1 MIFFIM
7 RLTISLIFS
16 ILTIVFLVIA
26 LIKRKN
32 RATRNRN
39 KNNDN
44 EKYIIIASLCSALVV
59 LISLFNITVPMPVI
73 LPLSSNT
80 KKYADNLEVTIKSNK
95 YDLLETY
102 YTLDSTDPE
111 DTGKI
116 YKGAITVS
124 EPVTIYARNKFL
136 WKWSDIAQ
144 SSYDFIEE
152 SPIEEQPEKE
162 LSRTIIVNF
171 SGRDVEIDRITKI
184 PVDSYYPDI
193 PMEAKM
199 TSVFNSDYDYMSNE
213 YVSGPFISPIDNLDG
228 LYREI
233 QEEILRNPVY
243 GDMVARGLANDSN
256 WFSDNDVWLNEF
268 IEKSDEYYEMESNP
282 ETAVRLERWLMADI
296 NEPEKYYVNV
306 DYRIYAENI
315 CQLLDEFMNL
325 GVHSYTSDG
334 YWALNLGF
342 GSYTRTYYKE
352 DVESNPEA
360 LILCKKATNGTVISV
375 LGFDLRDKA
384 LLHYKHSV
392 VN

>member
-39 KNNDN
+39 KNSDN

-152 SPIEEQPEKE
+152 PPIEEQPEKE